1 MTSELDV
8 LRLSH
13 LIRRLV
19 RETGSKK
26 KDARD
31 LVTTLGTEWPLL
43 TREARVVAIAS
54 R

>member
-1 MTSELDV
+1 MTSELDM

-19 RETGSKK
+19 RETGIRE

-31 LVTTLGTEWPLL
+31 LVTTFGTEWPSLV
-43 TREARVVAIAS
+43 REAHLMAAVS
-54 R
+54 